1 MVMEGRF
8 LKKVILTACFVFMF
22 CIVTNA
28 KDRDFGITGDLEI
41 EINTKGSYQGF
52 DVDSLM
58 RIEGGLDYIKA
69 KDNLKLFGNTHMY
82 NNGEEV
88 IEPYDYEMYVTKDV
102 ISGIEAMES
111 EANVLEGAGTGYYD
125 VFMKKMDTEGNIVWD
140 LDILEKSEVSGLYLN
155 YDTVVNYIK
164 KLFKKD
170 EGAVKFSE
178 LKQGLND
185 LIGKESDIA
194 SSVGEYEELLG
205 DFNINYKVNHKKD
218 LLDKIEIS
226 IDGIDPTEPLKA
238 VIPELENF
246 SADLAKANLTIKFK
260 YKDLDASVPQ
270 DVEEEGKTRYQSNIL
285 SYIDD
290 ILETEDEK

>member
-1 MVMEGRF
+1 M
-8 LKKVILTACFVFMF
+8 KKVILTACFVFMF